1 MYLSFSGGGS
11 ECWVGLLLGGPCR
24 SPVPLTYGSHRA
36 AAPRRSPRRPFA
48 TAFVASPVCLR
59 IVVLI
64 TVLAGGQYFL
74 EAHKR
79 ENGNGNFNA

>member
-1 MYLSFSGGGS
+1 MQA
-11 ECWVGLLLGGPCR
+11 
-24 SPVPLTYGSHRA
+24 PLTSGSHRA
-36 AAPRRSPRRPFA
+36 AAPTCSPHSPFA
-48 TAFVASPVCLR
+48 AAFAASPARPR

-74 EAHKR
+74 GAHKR